1 MIINNFDIVRASI
14 IPMKAYTPL
23 IVDPYTVLTRSS
35 AFKCLK
41 TIAGWNLQI
50 IELVGDFEL
59 SKLSSRNLGD
69 VHEFFDTMSF

>member
-14 IPMKAYTPL
+14 IPMKAHTPM
-23 IVDPYTVLTRSS
+23 IVDSYTVLARSS
-35 AFKCLK
+35 AFECLK

-59 SKLSSRNLGD
+59 PKLSSCNLGD
-69 VHEFFDTMSF
+69 VYEFFDTMSF